1 MTRFG
6 AYDKIEM
13 YNTSVFHKNSTF
25 TRGLNSRLSIVVKNT
40 KAVSYIYIL
49 KKLVV
54 FNSLLYRLFF
64 FFLFLSNKKHPQLDR
79 IDAYVLNLNFKK
91 NRFFPQLK
99 DTFFKKTVFN
109 NSLGIISKYFSLR
122 KSYLRGKSSYLLTAA
137 YLRRLLLNINILK
150 LRLEITKVPKYLKD
164 IIRVLLTSAN
174 VFYKNP
180 FNNSIIVNERA
191 TPTSFIFSYVFF
203 TNNKSWGVIKR
214 KKRGRLKR
222 KISKKIILL
231 NNVLD

>member
-1 MTRFG
+1 
-6 AYDKIEM
+6 M
-13 YNTSVFHKNSTF
+13 YNTNVFRKNNTF
-25 TRGLNSRLSIVVKNT
+25 TKNLNSHLSMIVKNN
-40 KAVSYIYIL
+40 KVVNYICIL
-49 KKLVV
+49 KKFVV

-64 FFLFLSNKKHPQLDR
+64 FFLFLSSKTALQSDR
-79 IDAYVLNLNFKK
+79 IDAYILNLNFKK

-174 VFYKNP
+174 VFYRNP
-180 FNNSIIVNERA
+180 FNNNIIVNERA
-191 TPTSFIFSYVFF
+191 RPTSFIFSYVFF

-222 KISKKIILL
+222 KISKKIVLL

>member
-1 MTRFG
+1 
-6 AYDKIEM
+6 M
-13 YNTSVFHKNSTF
+13 YNTNVFRKNNTF
-25 TRGLNSRLSIVVKNT
+25 TKNLNSHLSAIVKNN
-40 KAVSYIYIL
+40 KVVNYICIL
-49 KKLVV
+49 KKFVV

-64 FFLFLSNKKHPQLDR
+64 FFLFLSSKTASQSGR
-79 IDAYVLNLNFKK
+79 IDAYILNLNFKK

-174 VFYKNP
+174 VFYRNP
-180 FNNSIIVNERA
+180 FNNNIIVNERA
-191 TPTSFIFSYVFF
+191 RPTSFIFSYVFF